1 VAHLSTLTVD
11 DFEALRVG
19 VHRAGA
25 ESTTMVEAAS
35 AITGLLLDNLLDAH
49 GRPACI
55 SVRLHKTH
63 PVDALPDDLRR
74 LARGVAGI
82 DDGGQCLVLLSANGS
97 FGRAGGT
104 PEDLVLP
111 VVPPAEGEGSLMS
124 RVLSALGVDV
134 EAALDPHVALSRQLQ
149 QQTLSVYC
157 EPDIAENESL
167 VPNPAH
173 REAMKQMGATTFVA
187 AGGALPTGDLFLLT
201 LVAREPVE
209 DPVCDLF
216 RLTAVAIKATLTPFS
231 FSVFEP

>member
-11 DFEALRVG
+11 DLEALRAG
-19 VHRAGA
+19 VHRAGDEA
-25 ESTTMVEAAS
+25 TTMAEAAS
-35 AITGLLLDNLLDAH
+35 AITGLLLHTLLDAH
-49 GRPACI
+49 GEPACV

-74 LARGVAGI
+74 VAREVPGI
-82 DDGGQCLVLLSANGS
+82 QAGGQCLVLLSANGS
-97 FGRAGGT
+97 VGLLGGM

-111 VVPPAEGEGSLMS
+111 VVSSAAGEATLMS

-134 EAALDPHVALSRQLQ
+134 EAALDPQVALSRQLQ

-157 EPDIAENESL
+157 EPDIADNEAL
-167 VPNPAH
+167 VRNPAH
-173 REAMKQMGATTFVA
+173 REAMKQLGATTFVA

-201 LVAREPVE
+201 LVAREAVDE
-209 DPVCDLF
+209 RVCDLF